1 MTDKENEENL
11 DILQLSNQLPDL
23 ADGDLVEM
31 LNDIEFDPERFSKH
45 VGIDQAVVFFS
56 CLLQELKDRGLVD
69 LEDPKGLHLS
79 TLKSFL
85 LAQSQGLPPKPA
97 EASYGPLGDG
107 KLPAL
112 KDLDGNR
119 KQRRARLAQIKAA
132 RKTLSR

>member
-1 MTDKENEENL
+1 MTNEQTPDDQPL

-69 LEDPKGLHLS
+69 LEDPKDLHLS

-85 LAQSQGLPPKPA
+85 LAQSQGLPPKPDV
-97 EASYGPLGDG
+97 ASYGPL
-107 KLPAL
+107 PTL